1 MCTVHEAAE
10 PTMDGHGQILI
21 QVAET
26 LVQATRPTRPSFRA
40 EPRAVCVPVQR
51 LALACAAKCPRP
63 PDIEHASVREGEGVA
78 PSGCNQSHSTPS
90 DSQSQHRL
98 WVRRVSR
105 QTAALAVP

>member
-63 PDIEHASVREGEGVA
+63 PDIEHASVREGE
-78 PSGCNQSHSTPS
+78 
-90 DSQSQHRL
+90 
-98 WVRRVSR
+98 
-105 QTAALAVP
+105 

>member
-10 PTMDGHGQILI
+10 PTMDGHGQILIQVIQVI

-63 PDIEHASVREGEGVA
+63 PDIEHASVREGE
-78 PSGCNQSHSTPS
+78 
-90 DSQSQHRL
+90 
-98 WVRRVSR
+98 
-105 QTAALAVP
+105 